1 MTAAYRLRGIGWFIS
16 SVVVVLGCYL
26 VSLQVAAE
34 RKRVT
39 DVKRAIVQ
47 AQRDIRSLETEFSTR
62 ANMAQLERWNGEVL
76 ALAAPTADQFVTDDA
91 ALAQVSFDAD
101 AAPESQARNAP
112 RVMPAAHDQVLPT
125 LPVAN
130 AVTTAPVQPT
140 PPAAS
145 TMTAA
150 ATPAPVRTSP
160 ARAIM
165 ASAAVVS
172 PRSGGRAPDRPR
184 AVALLD
190 RKALRENRL
199 ADLIKDIPLESGGAR

>member
-34 RKRVT
+34 RKRVD
-39 DVKRAIVQ
+39 DVNRAIVQ
-47 AQRDIRSLETEFSTR
+47 AKRDIRALETEFSTR
-62 ANMAQLERWNGEVL
+62 ANMAQLERWNGDVL
-76 ALAAPTADQFVTDDA
+76 ALAAPTADQFIPDDA
-91 ALAQVSFDAD
+91 ALAQVRFDPD
-101 AAPESQARNAP
+101 AAPDSQARNAP
-112 RVMPAAHDQVLPT
+112 RVMPAAHDQALPT
-125 LPVAN
+125 LPVTN
-130 AVTTAPVQPT
+130 AVTTAPIQPT

-150 ATPAPVRTSP
+150 ARAPVRTSP
-160 ARAIM
+160 ARTIM

-172 PRSGGRAPDRPR
+172 PRSGARAPDRPR

-190 RKALRENRL
+190 GKALRENRL
-199 ADLIKDIPLESGGAR
+199 ADLIKNIPLDSGGAR

>member
-34 RKRVT
+34 RKRV
-39 DVKRAIVQ
+39 DDINRAIIQ
-47 AQRDIRSLETEFSTR
+47 AKRDIRALDTEFSTR

-91 ALAQVSFDAD
+91 ALAQAHFDGAMPEG
-101 AAPESQARNAP
+101 APGHSEAR
-112 RVMPAAHDQVLPT
+112 VIPAAHDE
-125 LPVAN
+125 PVASPAVTN
-130 AVTTAPVQPT
+130 AVVTTVAPT
-140 PPAAS
+140 PAPAPI
-145 TMTAA
+145 TAA
-150 ATPAPVRTSP
+150 AP
-160 ARAIM
+160 ARIAPARTVL
-165 ASAAVVS
+165 ASAVVL
-172 PRSGGRAPDRPR
+172 PRSPGRPR

-199 ADLIKDIPLESGGAR
+199 ADLIKDIPLDTGGAR